1 MKTNINTFTKKINI
15 KVKNIKL
22 LENALTHKSANKK
35 LNNEKLEFLGD
46 RVLGLAIST
55 KLYDL
60 YPNETEG
67 VLDKRF
73 AKLVNRNTCASVAWS
88 TGIKDFIILGDRKKK
103 ITILAEKILSDACE
117 ALLGAI
123 YVDKG
128 FTYVNKLILKL
139 WDNEIKKST
148 KTVLDSKTELQE
160 YSLKKY
166 KKLPEYKVVSFKG
179 PKHNP
184 IFKISVCIKN
194 SKLYFGTGNSK
205 KQAQQSAAKNL
216 LKFIYSGIV

>member
-73 AKLVNRNTCASVAWS
+73 AKLVNRNTCATIAWS

-103 ITILAEKILSDACE
+103 ITILDEKILSDACE

-123 YVDKG
+123 YIDRG

-139 WDNEIKKST
+139 WNNEIKKSI

-166 KKLPEYKVVSFKG
+166 KKLPEYKVISFEG
-179 PKHNP
+179 PRHNP
-184 IFKISVCIKN
+184 IFKISVSIKN
-194 SKLYFGTGNSK
+194 SKSYFGTGNSK
-205 KQAQQSAAKNL
+205 KQAQQNAAKNL
-216 LKFIYSGIV
+216 LKIVYSGTP